1 MNPHSTKDTAP
12 SRRDKA
18 RDNARDNAREPRS
31 SARANARANAR
42 SGAQSR
48 EQSRE
53 EAGEREDQ
61 RRAAEEEGRV
71 PSDAPIASEALQT
84 AFHKTMQEGEQRLAR
99 SLPALLATGAVG
111 GIDVGMGVL
120 GLLLVLTL
128 TGNEV
133 AGALAFG
140 IGFIAL
146 TLANSELFTENF
158 LVPIAPIAAGRARV
172 RSLLRLWLG
181 TLIMNLIGGWII
193 TLIVDAALPEVRP
206 VAITLGERFVHQGI
220 GTTSFAS
227 AVLGGV
233 VITLMTWMERG
244 TDSVVAKII
253 AAEVAAFLLA
263 AGHLNHAIV
272 ASLEMFAALH
282 AGATFGYLTWLKLL
296 GWAVLGNVVGG
307 VLFVTV
313 LRLVQVGA
321 HTIRV
326 ERHRAQRERPDLSI

>member
-1 MNPHSTKDTAP
+1 MKQDNTDT
-12 SRRDKA
+12 RHR
-18 RDNARDNAREPRS
+18 
-31 SARANARANAR
+31 SARASANGD
-42 SGAQSR
+42 GAPDASHADGQQD
-48 EQSRE
+48 EQQDE
-53 EAGEREDQ
+53 QQDGQQDDHQLA
-61 RRAAEEEGRV
+61 
-71 PSDAPIASEALQT
+71 DAPVASEALQT
-84 AFHKTMQEGEQRLAR
+84 VFHNTMQEGEERLAR

-120 GLLLVLTL
+120 ALLLVLTL

-158 LVPIAPIAAGRARV
+158 LVPIAPIVARRARI

-181 TLIMNLIGGWII
+181 TLVMNLIGGWVI
-193 TLIVDAALPEVRP
+193 TLIVITALPETRP
-206 VAITLGERFVHQGI
+206 EAIKLGEGYVHLGI

-244 TDSVVAKII
+244 TESTVAKVI
-253 AAEVAAFLLA
+253 AAEAAAFLLA

-272 ASLEMFAALH
+272 ASLAMFAALH
-282 AGATFGYLTWLKLL
+282 AGATFGYGVWLELL